1 VPDPRSQLL
10 HDLEQA
16 QRGNARLTP
25 AAELEHAG
33 QMESIKVP
41 KALRSVANGLID
53 EELARWVKRGVLAPL
68 SKAVNPSRHRPLFT
82 SQWVPDPDGVWGL
95 GVVSCTSRYSA
106 TVLFQVEE
114 RVRTRVVPHDGSN
127 FSCEEKAE

>member
-1 VPDPRSQLL
+1 MPDPRSQLL

-16 QRGNARLTP
+16 QRGNGRFTA

-41 KALRSVANGLID
+41 KALRSVANGLVD

-68 SKAVNPSRHRPLFT
+68 SRAENPGRDRPLFT
-82 SQWVPDPDGVWGL
+82 GQWVLDPDGVWGL
-95 GVVSCTSRYSA
+95 GVVSCTIRYSA
-106 TVLFQVEE
+106 TVIFQVED

-127 FSCEEKAE
+127 FSEVEQPK